1 MSKSF
6 KLLMKNRVLAVIF
19 CLALFSQCGQIEVV
33 QNPVDPV
40 LENRIA
46 NDLPLTGLGDDKRSL
61 SEVILGELNNDLTF
75 TKSIVFE
82 TALDKLN
89 FMPLA
94 SVDSNAGV
102 IITDWYGIN
111 NNQDRIKINI
121 RVINQTLEDDSINVI
136 IFQQKFD
143 GSKWVDTTTNGMQSE
158 KIKNSILEDAR
169 KLQATIDLS

>member
-1 MSKSF
+1 
-6 KLLMKNRVLAVIF
+6 MKNRILAVVIG
-19 CLALFSQCGQIEVV
+19 LVALSHCGQIEVV

-40 LENRIA
+40 MENRIA
-46 NDLPLTGLGDDKRSL
+46 NDLPLVGLGDDKRSL
-61 SEVILGELNNDLTF
+61 TEIILGESSNDLTF
-75 TKSIVFE
+75 AKSIVFE

-111 NNQDRIKINI
+111 DNQDRIKINI
-121 RVINQTLEDDSINVI
+121 RVINQTLEDNSINVT

>member
-1 MSKSF
+1 
-6 KLLMKNRVLAVIF
+6 MKNRILAIFLGLVVL
-19 CLALFSQCGQIEVV
+19 SHCGQIEVV

-40 LENRIA
+40 MENRIA
-46 NDLPLTGLGDDKRSL
+46 NDLPLVGLGEDKMSL
-61 SEVILGELNNDLTF
+61 SELILGEGNNGLTF
-75 TKSIVFE
+75 ASSIVFE
-82 TALDKLN
+82 TALDKLS

-111 NNQDRIKINI
+111 DNQDRIKINI
-121 RVINQTLEDDSINVI
+121 RVINQTLEDNSINVTM
-136 IFQQKFD
+136 FQQKFD
-143 GSKWVDTTTNGMQSE
+143 GSKWVDTTTDGMQSE

>member
-1 MSKSF
+1 
-6 KLLMKNRVLAVIF
+6 MKNRILAIFLGLVVL
-19 CLALFSQCGQIEVV
+19 SHCGQIEVV

-40 LENRIA
+40 MENRIA
-46 NDLPLTGLGDDKRSL
+46 NDLPLVGLGEDKMSL
-61 SEVILGELNNDLTF
+61 SELILGEDNNDLTF
-75 TKSIVFE
+75 ASSIVFE
-82 TALDKLN
+82 TALDKLS

-111 NNQDRIKINI
+111 DNQDRIKINI
-121 RVINQTLEDDSINVI
+121 RVINQTLEDNSINVTM
-136 IFQQKFD
+136 FQQKFD
-143 GSKWVDTTTNGMQSE
+143 GSKWVDTTTDGMQSE

>member
-1 MSKSF
+1 
-6 KLLMKNRVLAVIF
+6 MKNRILAV
-19 CLALFSQCGQIEVV
+19 LLGLVVLSHCGQIEVV

-40 LENRIA
+40 MENRIA
-46 NDLPLTGLGDDKRSL
+46 NDLPLVGLGEDKMSL
-61 SEVILGELNNDLTF
+61 SELILGEGNNDLTF
-75 TKSIVFE
+75 ASSIVFE
-82 TALDKLN
+82 TALDKLS

-111 NNQDRIKINI
+111 DNQDRIKINI
-121 RVINQTLEDDSINVI
+121 RVINQTLEDNSINVTM
-136 IFQQKFD
+136 FQQKFD

>member
-1 MSKSF
+1 
-6 KLLMKNRVLAVIF
+6 MKNRILAIFLGLVVL
-19 CLALFSQCGQIEVV
+19 SHCGQIEVV

-40 LENRIA
+40 MENRIA
-46 NDLPLTGLGDDKRSL
+46 NDLPLVGLGEDKMSL
-61 SEVILGELNNDLTF
+61 SELILGDGNNDLTF
-75 TKSIVFE
+75 ASSIVFE
-82 TALDKLN
+82 TALDKLS

-111 NNQDRIKINI
+111 DNQDRIKINI
-121 RVINQTLEDDSINVI
+121 RVINQTLEDNSINVTM
-136 IFQQKFD
+136 FQQKFD
-143 GSKWVDTTTNGMQSE
+143 GSKWVDTTTDGMQSE

>member
-1 MSKSF
+1 
-6 KLLMKNRVLAVIF
+6 MKNRILAVIIG
-19 CLALFSQCGQIEVV
+19 LVVLSHCGQIEVV

-40 LENRIA
+40 MENRMA
-46 NDLPLTGLGDDKRSL
+46 NDLPLVGLGEDKMSL
-61 SEVILGELNNDLTF
+61 SELILGEVNNDLTF
-75 TKSIVFE
+75 ASSIVFE
-82 TALDKLN
+82 TALDKLS

-94 SVDSNAGV
+94 SVDSNAGI

-111 NNQDRIKINI
+111 DNQDRIKINI
-121 RVINQTLEDDSINVI
+121 RVINQTLEDNSISVT

-143 GSKWVDTTTNGMQSE
+143 GSKWVDTTTDGTQSE

>member
-1 MSKSF
+1 
-6 KLLMKNRVLAVIF
+6 MKNRILAIFLGLVVL
-19 CLALFSQCGQIEVV
+19 SHCGQIEVV

-40 LENRIA
+40 MENRIA
-46 NDLPLTGLGDDKRSL
+46 NDLPLVGLGEDKMSL
-61 SEVILGELNNDLTF
+61 SELILGEGNNDLTF
-75 TKSIVFE
+75 ASSIVFE
-82 TALDKLN
+82 TALDKLS

-111 NNQDRIKINI
+111 DNQDRIKINI
-121 RVINQTLEDDSINVI
+121 RVINQTLEDNSINVTM
-136 IFQQKFD
+136 FQQKFD
-143 GSKWVDTTTNGMQSE
+143 GSKWVDTKTDGIQSE

>member
-1 MSKSF
+1 
-6 KLLMKNRVLAVIF
+6 MKNRILAVVIG
-19 CLALFSQCGQIEVV
+19 LVALSHCGQIEVV

-40 LENRIA
+40 MENRIA
-46 NDLPLTGLGDDKRSL
+46 NDLPLVGLGEDKMSL
-61 SEVILGELNNDLTF
+61 SELILGDGNNDLTF
-75 TKSIVFE
+75 ASSIVFE
-82 TALDKLN
+82 TALDKLS

-111 NNQDRIKINI
+111 DNQDRIKINI
-121 RVINQTLEDDSINVI
+121 RVINQTLEDNSINVTM
-136 IFQQKFD
+136 FQQKFD

>member
-1 MSKSF
+1 MV
-6 KLLMKNRVLAVIF
+6 VL
-19 CLALFSQCGQIEVV
+19 SHCGQIEVV

-40 LENRIA
+40 MENRIA
-46 NDLPLTGLGDDKRSL
+46 NDLPLVGLGEDKMSL
-61 SEVILGELNNDLTF
+61 SELILGEGNNDLTF
-75 TKSIVFE
+75 ASSIVFE
-82 TALDKLN
+82 TALDKLS

-111 NNQDRIKINI
+111 DNQDRIKINI
-121 RVINQTLEDDSINVI
+121 RVINQTLDDNSISVT

-143 GSKWVDTTTNGMQSE
+143 GSKWVDTTTDGMQSE

>member
-1 MSKSF
+1 
-6 KLLMKNRVLAVIF
+6 MKNRILAIFLGLVVL
-19 CLALFSQCGQIEVV
+19 SHCGQIEVV

-40 LENRIA
+40 MENRIA
-46 NDLPLTGLGDDKRSL
+46 NDLPLVGLDENKMSL
-61 SEVILGELNNDLTF
+61 SELILGEGNNDLTF
-75 TKSIVFE
+75 ASSIVFE
-82 TALDKLN
+82 TALDKLS

-111 NNQDRIKINI
+111 DNQDRIKINI
-121 RVINQTLEDDSINVI
+121 RVINQTLEDNSINVTM
-136 IFQQKFD
+136 FQQKFD
-143 GSKWVDTTTNGMQSE
+143 GSKWVDTATDEMQSE

>member
-1 MSKSF
+1 
-6 KLLMKNRVLAVIF
+6 MKNRILSIFLGLVVL
-19 CLALFSQCGQIEVV
+19 SHCGQIEVV

-40 LENRIA
+40 MENRIA
-46 NDLPLTGLGDDKRSL
+46 NDLPLVGLGEDKMSL
-61 SEVILGELNNDLTF
+61 SELILGEGNNDLTF
-75 TKSIVFE
+75 ASSIVFE
-82 TALDKLN
+82 TALDKLS

-111 NNQDRIKINI
+111 DNQDRIKINI
-121 RVINQTLEDDSINVI
+121 RVINQTLEDNSINVTM
-136 IFQQKFD
+136 FQQKFD
-143 GSKWVDTTTNGMQSE
+143 GSKWVDTKTDGIQSE

>member
-1 MSKSF
+1 
-6 KLLMKNRVLAVIF
+6 MKNRILAIFLGLVVL
-19 CLALFSQCGQIEVV
+19 SHCGQIEVV

-40 LENRIA
+40 MENRIA
-46 NDLPLTGLGDDKRSL
+46 NDLPLVGLGEDKMSL
-61 SEVILGELNNDLTF
+61 SEFILGDGDNDLTF
-75 TKSIVFE
+75 ASSIVFE
-82 TALDKLN
+82 TALDKLS

-121 RVINQTLEDDSINVI
+121 RVINQTLEDNSINVTM
-136 IFQQKFD
+136 FQQKFD
-143 GSKWVDTTTNGMQSE
+143 GSKWVDTTTDGMQSE

>member
-1 MSKSF
+1 
-6 KLLMKNRVLAVIF
+6 MKNRILAIVLGLVV
-19 CLALFSQCGQIEVV
+19 LSHCGQIEVV

-46 NDLPLTGLGDDKRSL
+46 NDLPLVGLGDDKRSL
-61 SEVILGELNNDLTF
+61 TEIILGESGNDLTF
-75 TKSIVFE
+75 AKSIVFE

-111 NNQDRIKINI
+111 DNQDRIKINI
-121 RVINQTLEDDSINVI
+121 RVINQTLEDSSINVTM
-136 IFQQKFD
+136 FQQKFD
-143 GSKWVDTTTNGMQSE
+143 GSKWVDTATDGMQSE

>member
-1 MSKSF
+1 
-6 KLLMKNRVLAVIF
+6 MKNRILAIFLGLVVL
-19 CLALFSQCGQIEVV
+19 SHCGQIEVV

-40 LENRIA
+40 MENRMA
-46 NDLPLTGLGDDKRSL
+46 NDLPLVGLGEDKMSL
-61 SEVILGELNNDLTF
+61 SELILGEGNNDLTF
-75 TKSIVFE
+75 ASSIVFE
-82 TALDKLN
+82 TALDKLS

-111 NNQDRIKINI
+111 DNQDRIKINI
-121 RVINQTLEDDSINVI
+121 RVINQTLEDNSINVTM
-136 IFQQKFD
+136 FQQKFD
-143 GSKWVDTTTNGMQSE
+143 GSKWVDTKTDGIQSE

>member
-1 MSKSF
+1 
-6 KLLMKNRVLAVIF
+6 MKNRILAVVIG
-19 CLALFSQCGQIEVV
+19 LVALSHCGQIEVV

-40 LENRIA
+40 MENRIA
-46 NDLPLTGLGDDKRSL
+46 NDLPLVGLGEDKMSL
-61 SEVILGELNNDLTF
+61 SELILGEGNNDLTF
-75 TKSIVFE
+75 ASSIVFE
-82 TALDKLN
+82 TALDKLS

-111 NNQDRIKINI
+111 DNQDRIKINI
-121 RVINQTLEDDSINVI
+121 RVINQTLEDNSINVTM
-136 IFQQKFD
+136 FQQKFD
-143 GSKWVDTTTNGMQSE
+143 GSKWVDTKTDGIQSE

>member
-1 MSKSF
+1 
-6 KLLMKNRVLAVIF
+6 MKNRILAVIIG
-19 CLALFSQCGQIEVV
+19 LVVLSHCGQIEVV

-40 LENRIA
+40 MENRIA
-46 NDLPLTGLGDDKRSL
+46 NDLPLTGLDEDKKSL
-61 SEVILGELNNDLTF
+61 TELILGESNNDLTF
-75 TKSIVFE
+75 ASSIVFE

-94 SVDSNAGV
+94 SVDSNAGI

-111 NNQDRIKINI
+111 DNQDRIKINI
-121 RVINQTLEDDSINVI
+121 RVINQTLDDNSISVI

-143 GSKWVDTTTNGMQSE
+143 GSKWVDTATDGTQSV

>member
-1 MSKSF
+1 MV
-6 KLLMKNRVLAVIF
+6 VL
-19 CLALFSQCGQIEVV
+19 SHCGQIDVV

-40 LENRIA
+40 VENRIA
-46 NDLPLTGLGDDKRSL
+46 NDLPLVGLGEDKMSL
-61 SEVILGELNNDLTF
+61 SEFILGDGNNDLTF
-75 TKSIVFE
+75 ASSIVFE
-82 TALDKLN
+82 TALDKLS

-111 NNQDRIKINI
+111 DNQDRIKINI
-121 RVINQTLEDDSINVI
+121 RVINQTLEDSSINVTM
-136 IFQQKFD
+136 FQQKFD
-143 GSKWVDTTTNGMQSE
+143 GSKWVDTATDGMQSE

>member
-1 MSKSF
+1 MKS
-6 KLLMKNRVLAVIF
+6 RILAV
-19 CLALFSQCGQIEVV
+19 LLSLLVLSHCGQIEVV

-40 LENRIA
+40 MENRIA
-46 NDLPLTGLGDDKRSL
+46 NDLPLVGLGEDKMSL
-61 SEVILGELNNDLTF
+61 SELILGDGKNDLTF
-75 TKSIVFE
+75 ASSIVFE
-82 TALDKLN
+82 TALDKLS

-121 RVINQTLEDDSINVI
+121 RVINQTLENNSINVRM
-136 IFQQKFD
+136 FQQKFD
-143 GSKWVDTTTNGMQSE
+143 GSKWVDTTTDGMQSE
-158 KIKNSILEDAR
+158 QIKNSILEDAR

>member
-1 MSKSF
+1 
-6 KLLMKNRVLAVIF
+6 MKNRILAVVIG
-19 CLALFSQCGQIEVV
+19 LVVLSHCGQIEVV

-40 LENRIA
+40 MENRIA
-46 NDLPLTGLGDDKRSL
+46 NDLPLTGLDEDKKSL
-61 SEVILGELNNDLTF
+61 TELILGEGNNDLTF
-75 TKSIVFE
+75 ASSIVFE

-94 SVDSNAGV
+94 SVDSNAGI

-111 NNQDRIKINI
+111 DNQDRIKINI
-121 RVINQTLEDDSINVI
+121 RVINQTLDDNSISVT

-143 GSKWVDTTTNGMQSE
+143 GSKWVDTATDGMQSE

>member
-1 MSKSF
+1 
-6 KLLMKNRVLAVIF
+6 MKNRILAVVIG
-19 CLALFSQCGQIEVV
+19 LVALSHCGQIEVV

-40 LENRIA
+40 MENRIA
-46 NDLPLTGLGDDKRSL
+46 NDLPLTGLDEDKKSL
-61 SEVILGELNNDLTF
+61 TELILGEGNNDLTF
-75 TKSIVFE
+75 ASSIVFE

-94 SVDSNAGV
+94 SVDSNAGI

-111 NNQDRIKINI
+111 DNQDRIKINI
-121 RVINQTLEDDSINVI
+121 RVINQTLDDNSISVT

-143 GSKWVDTTTNGMQSE
+143 GSKWVDTATDGTQSV

>member
-1 MSKSF
+1 
-6 KLLMKNRVLAVIF
+6 MKNRILSIFLGLVVL
-19 CLALFSQCGQIEVV
+19 SHCGQIEVV

-40 LENRIA
+40 MENRIA
-46 NDLPLTGLGDDKRSL
+46 NDLPLVGLGEDKMSL
-61 SEVILGELNNDLTF
+61 SELILGEGNNDLTF
-75 TKSIVFE
+75 ASSIVFE
-82 TALDKLN
+82 TALDKLS

-111 NNQDRIKINI
+111 DNQDRIKINI
-121 RVINQTLEDDSINVI
+121 RVINQTLEDNSINVTM
-136 IFQQKFD
+136 FQQKFD
-143 GSKWVDTTTNGMQSE
+143 GSKWVDTTTDGMQSE

>member
-1 MSKSF
+1 
-6 KLLMKNRVLAVIF
+6 MKNRILAV
-19 CLALFSQCGQIEVV
+19 LLGLVVLSHCGQIEVV

-40 LENRIA
+40 MENRIA
-46 NDLPLTGLGDDKRSL
+46 NDLPLVGLGEDKMSL
-61 SEVILGELNNDLTF
+61 SELILGEGNNDLTF
-75 TKSIVFE
+75 ASSIVFE
-82 TALDKLN
+82 TALDKLS

-111 NNQDRIKINI
+111 DNQDRIKINI
-121 RVINQTLEDDSINVI
+121 RVINQTLEDNSINVT

-143 GSKWVDTTTNGMQSE
+143 GSKWVDTKTDGIQSE